1 METAVDLH
9 SHSMFA
15 GGSGGLSTSTENIEE
30 NMKKAHKRFIQADI
44 NSTLKGI
51 QVLGS
56 GDIQFTPWLNFFRE
70 DFEEEDGL
78 FLFKDGKGDLRYC
91 LQTEIILTA
100 EMLKN
105 KRKSSHT
112 LILFP
117 DFTAIEEFKTLLD
130 KYEVK
135 QDKLARPFVV
145 LANNKAVSE
154 FLYKVKDLHSLIEV
168 IPAHVMTPEGVFGGN
183 NGVNK
188 LETFYGSFSKELQTF
203 ETGLSADPEILSII
217 PELDNKTLLSNSD
230 AHSSQLHRIGR
241 EFTTLDIKSL
251 NYKSIIDS
259 LRNQKIAFSLE
270 FPVSE
275 GRFFLTGHRAG
286 RKKPGLH
293 EKEQYCFFSPEH
305 VPEANTCPI
314 CKSKLTK
321 GVLQRVF
328 EICKSQGE
336 KRTFQNANVPQ
347 KFLHGVPLTEVIAT
361 ALQIKSPESKTVLK
375 HYQEVVNVFGNEV
388 NLWRE
393 HIDKVEDKLPKKIN
407 PAIRESILQIKKDN
421 FGFFPP
427 GFDGTY
433 GSLILGQKVDY
444 FGHAVINN
452 T

>member
-1 METAVDLH
+1 MEIAVDLH

-15 GGSGGLSTSTENIEE
+15 GGSGGLSTSADNISE
-30 NMKKAHKRFIQADI
+30 NMKKANKRFIQADT
-44 NSTLKGI
+44 NSSLKGI

-56 GDIQFTPWLNFFRE
+56 GDIQFTPWLDFFKK
-70 DFEEEDGL
+70 DFEEENGL
-78 FLFKDGKGDLRYC
+78 FLFKDGNGELRYC
-91 LQTEIILTA
+91 LQTEVILTA
-100 EMLKN
+100 EITKN
-105 KRKSSHT
+105 KRKSVHT

-117 DFTAIEEFKTLLD
+117 HFSAIEKFKGLLA
-130 KYEVK
+130 KYDVK
-135 QDKLARPFVV
+135 QEKLARPFVV
-145 LANNKAVSE
+145 LKDSSAVSD
-154 FLYKVKDLHSLIEV
+154 FLHQVQDIDRLIEI

-188 LETFYGSFSKELQTF
+188 LETFFGDFANQIQTF
-203 ETGLSADPEILSII
+203 ETGLSADPEILSMI

-230 AHSSQLHRIGR
+230 AHSAQLHRIGR
-241 EFTTLDIKSL
+241 EFTTLQTQNLS
-251 NYKSIIDS
+251 YKAIIDS

-286 RKKPGLH
+286 RKKPGFH
-293 EKEQYCFFSPEH
+293 EKDQYCFFSPEH
-305 VPEANTCPI
+305 VPKDNKCPI

-336 KRTFQNANVPQ
+336 DRSLKKSQITQQ
-347 KFLHGVPLTEVIAT
+347 YLHGVPLTEVIAT

-375 HYQEVVNVFGNEV
+375 HYESIISVFGNEV

-393 HIDKVEDKLPKKIN
+393 QTDQVEAKIPKIIN
-407 PAIRESILQIKKDN
+407 PEIKESILQIKRDN

-433 GSLILGQKVDY
+433 GSLVLGKKLDF
-444 FGHAVINN
+444 FGHAIIKN
-452 T
+452 